1 MRMPIWKIIILGLM
15 VVAAIAVGGT
25 TIYLWATL
33 LEPLPTAVAV
43 VGDTTR
49 SVSTIEL
56 PSAWTPTLPPSPTVT
71 PTLWSSTTMTLPNYQ
86 VSYDDVLE
94 RIGYLLGPYLQN
106 VTTNSVIV
114 AWETGGTSQGA
125 VVFGETE
132 EYRSTV
138 IEQET
143 GTRHHVTLT
152 GLKPYT
158 IYHYRLLIDGI
169 AFSEDLTFRSAAG
182 PDHTT
187 FNFVVY
193 GDTHFDNNH
202 HQSIVNRA
210 IALEP
215 DFGLHVGDLVNNG
228 LEPTQWDAF
237 FEVERDLLAKIPLYP
252 TLGNHEVSSEQ
263 YFDRFY
269 LPGNEHWY
277 SFDYGNARFICL
289 QVDGMTDITVNSD
302 QYRLLE
308 KELTHNPKPWT
319 FVFFHKSPFT
329 SEYEGSREQHIRSS
343 LTPLF
348 EQYGVDIVFNGH
360 NHNYQRSNVND
371 VIYIVTGGGGGVLSE
386 SIEPDEHLLVSR
398 SVYHLVHITID
409 GNTLTGKAM
418 TPDGEVFD
426 HFNLSLP

>member
-1 MRMPIWKIIILGLM
+1 MRMSIWKILILGLM
-15 VVAAIAVGGT
+15 VVAVIAIGGT
-25 TIYLWATL
+25 TIYLWATS

-43 VGDTTR
+43 VEDATR
-49 SVSTIEL
+49 SVATVEL
-56 PSAWTPTLPPSPTVT
+56 PPKWTPTSPPAPTVT
-71 PTLWSSTTMTLPNYQ
+71 PTLWSSTTMTLPSYQ
-86 VSYDDVLE
+86 VTYDAVSE

-106 VTTNSVIV
+106 VTPNSVIV
-114 AWETGGTSQGA
+114 AWKTGETSRGA

-138 IEQET
+138 IEQEI
-143 GTRHHVTLT
+143 GTQHHVVLT
-152 GLKPYT
+152 GLEPYT
-158 IYHYRLLIDGI
+158 VYHYRLLIDGI
-169 AFSEDLTFRSAAG
+169 AFSEDLTFRTAAG
-182 PDHTT
+182 PDQTA

-193 GDTHFDNNH
+193 GDTHFDNNP
-202 HQSIVNRA
+202 HQSIVDRA
-210 IALEP
+210 ITLEP
-215 DFGLHVGDLVNNG
+215 DFALHVGDLVNDG

-237 FEVERDLLAKIPLYP
+237 FEVERDLLSRLPLYP
-252 TLGNHEVSSEQ
+252 TLGNHENSSEQ
-263 YFDRFY
+263 YFERFY
-269 LPGNEHWY
+269 LPGNERWY

-348 EQYGVDIVFNGH
+348 EQHGVDIVFNGH

-386 SIEPDEHLLVSR
+386 SIEPDEYLLVSR

-418 TPDGEVFD
+418 MPDGEVFD
-426 HFNLSLP
+426 HFNIHLP

>member
-1 MRMPIWKIIILGLM
+1 MPKWKIIILGLM
-15 VVAAIAVGGT
+15 VVAVIAIGGT

-33 LEPLPTAVAV
+33 LDPLPTAVAV
-43 VGDTTR
+43 VGDATKQ
-49 SVSTIEL
+49 VSAVEL
-56 PSAWTPTLPPSPTVT
+56 PPEWTPTSPPAPTMT
-71 PTLWSSTTMTLPNYQ
+71 PTLWSSTAMTLPSYQ
-86 VSYDDVLE
+86 ITYDGVSE
-94 RIGYLLGPYLQN
+94 RIGYILGPYLQN
-106 VTTNSVIV
+106 VTPNSVIV
-114 AWETGGTSQGA
+114 VWETGEASQGA
-125 VVFGETE
+125 VVFGENE

-138 IEQET
+138 VEQEI

-152 GLKPYT
+152 GLEPYST
-158 IYHYRLLIDGI
+158 YHYRLLIDGV
-169 AFSEDLTFRSAAG
+169 AFSEDLTFHTAAG
-182 PDHTT
+182 PDHTM
-187 FNFVVY
+187 FKFVVY

-202 HQSIVNRA
+202 HRSIVNRA

-215 DFGLHVGDLVNNG
+215 DFVLHVGDLVNNG
-228 LEPTQWDAF
+228 LEPSQWDAF
-237 FEVERDLLAKIPLYP
+237 FNVERDLLAHIPLYP
-252 TLGNHEVSSEQ
+252 TLGNHELSSEQ
-263 YFDRFY
+263 YFERFY

-277 SFDYGNARFICL
+277 AFDYGNARFICL

-348 EQYGVDIVFNGH
+348 EQHGVDIVFNGH
-360 NHNYQRSNVND
+360 NHNYQRSSVND
-371 VIYIVTGGGGGVLSE
+371 VIYVVTGGGGGVLSE

-409 GNTLTGKAM
+409 GNTLTAKAM
-418 TPDGEVFD
+418 TPNGEVFD
-426 HFNLSLP
+426 HFNISLP